1 MVKVQGFGQYQ
12 LTVIWGHNFV
22 IFIFLISWISFGD
35 ESRAA
40 MTQYR
45 YHLASL
51 GSVLLASQF
60 FTFLSGFSS
69 EQRLDQLLDLSRFS
83 DGCCS
88 LGVVLVIHNKRNVEE
103 GLLLAGVFFSIR

>member
-1 MVKVQGFGQYQ
+1 MDNIDKQRLGDAISWDF
-12 LTVIWGHNFV
+12 
-22 IFIFLISWISFGD
+22 FIFFISQISSGD
-35 ESRAA
+35 ASRAA

-51 GSVLLASQF
+51 GSVLASQF

-69 EQRLDQLLDLSRFS
+69 EQRLDELLDLSRFS

-88 LGVVLVIHNKRNVEE
+88 LGVVLVMHNKLNVEV
-103 GLLLAGVFFSIR
+103 GLLLAGVFFGNR